1 MLELSNIFKSLTSS
15 YRLLIVKDTLF
26 TIKPHTFLAIVEH
39 FATKHK
45 FSAESWKIMK
55 EEIFHKVKVSIC
67 KTIDLFKLRF
77 IQENNNKETT

>member
-55 EEIFHKVKVSIC
+55 EEIFHLVKVSIC
-67 KTIDLFKLRF
+67 KTFDLFTLRF
-77 IQENNNKETT
+77 GQVKTNNIT